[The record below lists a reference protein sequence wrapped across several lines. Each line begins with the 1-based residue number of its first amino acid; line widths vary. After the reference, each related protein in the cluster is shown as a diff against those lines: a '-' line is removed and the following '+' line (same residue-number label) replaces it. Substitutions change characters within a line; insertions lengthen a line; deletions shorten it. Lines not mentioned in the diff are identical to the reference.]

1 MSQPSQ
7 QSPEARRAG
16 PERKPFAA
24 GDVLAHA
31 RRSQLQ
37 LFWEQYRRHVPAMI
51 GSGLLLVLFV
61 VAGLGKW
68 VMPHDPEQVN
78 VAISLGLPQEPM
90 PGYALGT
97 DELGRDILSRV
108 ISGARISLSVGF
120 VAVGVSLAIG
130 LLLGSIAGFAG
141 GAVDNLIMRIADI
154 FLSMPT
160 FFLILTVNAF
170 LQPSIYN
177 IMIVIGVF
185 NWMGVARLVRGE
197 FLRLKEQDF
206 VTAARAVGNPARR
219 LVWKHLLPNSLA
231 PIIVSATLA
240 IPNAILTESA
250 LSYLGLGIPP
260 PQASWGSMLNASKIW
275 LDQAWWMWVPPG
287 ILISITVL
295 AFNFIGDAIR
305 DAWDPLSYR

>member
-1 MSQPSQ
+1 MSQSKNLSPDMEASKDLKSQ
-7 QSPEARRAG
+7 FSV
-16 PERKPFAA
+16 
-24 GDVLAHA
+24 GDLLAHK
-31 RRSQLQ
+31 RRSQFQ
-37 LFWEQYRRHVPAMI
+37 LFWEQYRRHIPAMI
-51 GSGLLLVLFV
+51 STLILVFLFTITLL
-61 VAGLGKW
+61 AKW
-68 VMPHDPEQVN
+68 VMPYNPEKVD
-78 VAISLGLPQEPM
+78 ISISMGIPQKPTLA
-90 PGYALGT
+90 YILGT

-120 VAVGVSLAIG
+120 VAVGVSLTIG
-130 LLLGSIAGFAG
+130 LILGSIAGFVG
-141 GAVDNLIMRIADI
+141 GSVDNLIMRIADI

-170 LQPSIYN
+170 LKPSVYN
-177 IMIVIGVF
+177 IMVVIGLF

-206 VTAARAVGNPARR
+206 VTAARAVGNPAHR
-219 LVWKHLLPNSLA
+219 LVLKHLLPNSLA

-287 ILISITVL
+287 VLISLTVL
-295 AFNFIGDAIR
+295 AFNFIGDAVR